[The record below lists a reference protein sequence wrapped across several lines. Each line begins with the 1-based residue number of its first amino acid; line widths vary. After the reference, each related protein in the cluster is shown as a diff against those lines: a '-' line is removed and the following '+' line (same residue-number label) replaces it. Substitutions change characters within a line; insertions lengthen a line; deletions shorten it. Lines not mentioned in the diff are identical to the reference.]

1 MNTKRAKIHDVRVG
15 AGKLTVGLS
24 DGRVLALPLA
34 WYPSLAAATPAERA
48 AWRLTGLGSGI
59 HWSRLDYDL
68 DLEGLLAG
76 SREHPNA
83 LRHTRRFRV
92 EKKAGIREI
101 PFSAA
106 RLIAG
111 MQEALAYSQ
120 GKLELKTWTLP
131 RGRTGRLPRRAA
143 KA

>member
-1 MNTKRAKIHDVRVG
+1 MNTKRVKIHDVRIG
-15 AGKLTVGLS
+15 AGKLTISLA

-83 LRHTRRFRV
+83 LRHTRQFRV
-92 EKKAGIREI
+92 ENVRFIS
-101 PFSAA
+101 SA
-106 RLIAG
+106 
-111 MQEALAYSQ
+111 
-120 GKLELKTWTLP
+120 LP
-131 RGRTGRLPRRAA
+131 ADSA
-143 KA
+143 

>member
-1 MNTKRAKIHDVRVG
+1 MKSKPAKIRDVRVG
-15 AGKLTVGLS
+15 AGKLAVSLA
-24 DGRVLALPLA
+24 DGRVLTFPLA
-34 WYPSLAAATPAERA
+34 WYPSLAAATRAERA

-68 DLEGLLAG
+68 DLEGLMAG

-83 LRHTRRFRV
+83 RRYTRRFR
-92 EKKAGIREI
+92 AGKRAITKEI

-106 RLIAG
+106 NLITG
-111 MQEALAYSQ
+111 MKEALAYSK
-120 GKLELKTWTLP
+120 GRLALKTWTLP
-131 RGRTGRLPRRAA
+131 RGRIGQSPKRAV